1 MPRFCP
7 GIFDLL
13 VQVLVISI
21 KKNNAPW
28 VSLMGAGME
37 KLGAWA
43 SALLQDPGVGFKQ
56 MCKPCPSSQRQPT
69 LIVITASIHDG
80 VPHLYKM
87 LSALSWEIRR

>member
-1 MPRFCP
+1 MQNGLETRVLESPRELSKTLMPRSCP

-13 VQVLVISI
+13 IQVLVISI
-21 KKNNAPW
+21 KKKNNAPW

-56 MCKPCPSSQRQPT
+56 MCKPCPTRGGQT
-69 LIVITASIHDG
+69 F
-80 VPHLYKM
+80 
-87 LSALSWEIRR
+87 